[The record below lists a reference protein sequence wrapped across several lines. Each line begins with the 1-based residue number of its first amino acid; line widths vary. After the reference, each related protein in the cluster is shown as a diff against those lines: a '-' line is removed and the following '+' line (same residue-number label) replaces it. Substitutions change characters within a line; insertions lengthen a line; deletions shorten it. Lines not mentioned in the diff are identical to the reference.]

1 MQLGQA
7 MLAFGLKYALN
18 LTEMQ
23 VYYSS
28 VDIDLFLVRLA
39 SNYYVHQLS
48 NLFCET
54 SWKQAQILAAKEEGV
69 KTLREAT
76 VLSVGTFYH

>member
-1 MQLGQA
+1 

-28 VDIDLFLVRLA
+28 VDIDLFSR
-39 SNYYVHQLS
+39 
-48 NLFCET
+48 ET
-54 SWKQAQILAAKEEGV
+54 GQ
-69 KTLREAT
+69 
-76 VLSVGTFYH
+76 